1 MLSIWDLLHVAVREA
16 LHSNNLEEAYELLDY
31 YPPLP
36 PCPPLLCNPPM
47 DIEPLP
53 PLSTCEFNV
62 HPPVPSCLDCIPGLA
77 FCRNHE
83 RHCGDTHCIHCN
95 FCGRLLCLAHL
106 SCLCPSSVQGLSTG
120 SVQGTRTL
128 AKKPEKPENR
138 ENHEKPKTSEK

>member
-1 MLSIWDLLHVAVREA
+1 MLLLEKRSIRIILRKRMNFLIIIR
-16 LHSNNLEEAYELLDY
+16 LF
-31 YPPLP
+31 LP
-36 PCPPLLCNPPM
+36 VPRW
-47 DIEPLP
+47 IEPLP
-53 PLSTCEFNV
+53 PLSTCEYNV

-138 ENHEKPKTSEK
+138 ENHEKPKTSDI